1 MSVNAIERLWRARQ
15 DGDWD
20 SVAALVRP
28 GVRISL
34 PHQGRDPS
42 REEYLSLLHFVHNP
56 DNKTIIRRVI
66 TGRGL
71 DIAVHAQV
79 QRPKT
84 TLVCAGFYELQEGL
98 IERIDEFWL
107 LPGGEPFTGVGRGPG
122 Q

>member
-1 MSVNAIERLWRARQ
+1 MSVNAIERLWRAREE
-15 DGDWD
+15 GDWD
-20 SVAALVRP
+20 AVAALVRP

-34 PHQGRDPS
+34 PHQGREPS

-56 DNKTIIRRVI
+56 DNKTSVRRVI

-79 QRPKT
+79 QRSDT

-107 LPGGEPFTGVGRGPG
+107 VPGGERFPSRGVDS
-122 Q
+122 